1 MRITNNMLAY
11 SYLTDLNKS
20 LTRQSDIQEKLSDG
34 KDLHRPSDNPI
45 KTIRSMRF
53 NANLVMNEQ
62 FTQNSKDAQSWMEV
76 TDGAMMD
83 LNSIM
88 TRAKELTVKAIST
101 NTPESFQAIG
111 GEIDGLINQAVSIAN
126 TKIGDRYIFSGQMD
140 KTEPL
145 KRSGDIFN
153 YFGDGQ
159 KISMILKPGAVS
171 PDQDSINLNCQDV
184 FGPSMDMFRQ
194 LAEIKG
200 QLSSGHPDLQWMS
213 KTGLGYLEDSSD
225 RMLQQHSQL
234 GTRMSMYSMAQNM
247 LEDNNVTITG
257 QVSANE
263 DLDIPRAIIDAKTS
277 ENVYQAALA
286 VGAKIMPPS
295 LVDFLR

>member
-1 MRITNNMLAY
+1 MRITNNMLTY
-11 SYLTDLNKS
+11 NYLTDLNKS
-20 LTRQSDIQEKLSDG
+20 LERQSDIQEKLSDG
-34 KDLHRPSDNPI
+34 KDIHRPSDNPI

-76 TDGAMMD
+76 TDGAMTD

-88 TRAKELTVKAIST
+88 IRAKELTVRSIST
-101 NTPESFQAIG
+101 NTAESFQAIG
-111 GEIDGLINQAVSIAN
+111 SEMDGLINQAVSIAN
-126 TKIGDRYIFSGQMD
+126 SKIGDRYIFSGQMD

-145 KRSGDIFN
+145 KRSGDVFT
-153 YFGDGQ
+153 YLGDGQ
-159 KISMILKPGAVS
+159 KISMLLKPGTVS
-171 PDQDSINLNCQDV
+171 PNEDSVNLTGQDV

-194 LAEIKG
+194 LTEIKN
-200 QLSSGHPDLQWMS
+200 QLSSGKPDLNWMS
-213 KTGLGYLEDSSD
+213 NTGLGYLEAGSD

-234 GTRMSMYSMAQNM
+234 GSRMTMYAMAQNM
-247 LEDNNVTITG
+247 MEDDNVTITG
-257 QVSANE
+257 QVAGNE
-263 DLDIPRAIIDAKTS
+263 DLDIPRAIIDSKTS
-277 ENVYQAALA
+277 EYVYRTALA